1 MTRLWII
8 EDEPSLA
15 QGLGKAFER
24 EGLAVTL
31 IPDLASLNRLLK
43 GERPEIVLLDLRL
56 PDGDGLTA
64 LPHLLKSNKEARVI
78 VMTAFGD
85 SALIVKAIKEGAYN
99 YLDKP
104 FPLEAARNM
113 IHRAAEALDLSR
125 RVSRLQGEGIP
136 LVGTSPAMEKV
147 RDFIAKVASFSD
159 LNILIRGESG
169 SGKEVVARLIHRNG
183 ARKGD
188 FVALNCAAIP
198 EALMEAELFGY
209 RRGAYTG
216 AAQDKTGLI
225 EVARGGTLF
234 LDEIGDMAL
243 PLQGKLLRFLD
254 SRSFRPLGDTKETE
268 VSLQVLC
275 ATCVDLESRIAQG
288 TFRRDLFYRIALLPL
303 ELPPLRERGRDVL
316 ELLETFLAEFSARL
330 GRPPLAPSAEVE
342 ELFLDYPWPG
352 NVRELRN
359 LVERLY
365 ILKESGDRA
374 IRLADLPE
382 EMLDAL
388 PPGSPFPPTAGN
400 LKNRLDSY
408 ERSLLEEA
416 LAQCGSNRTR
426 AAQLLGISRYALLR
440 RMQRHGMD

>member
-400 LKNRLDSY
+400 LKNRLDGY